1 MDEFSGYHGVK
12 AKVQLDRV
20 LLSRNFDQERHSI
33 VDRTSASGLVFRCEN
48 QTAWRRRF
56 RSASAHQFCEFLL
69 SSMPS
74 ASSAGRFNLCSATSR
89 WLLTLADGYSL
100 FSNPSSP

>member
-56 RSASAHQFCEFLL
+56 RSASAHQFCELFALEYSFGIIGWPFQAL
-69 SSMPS
+69 FRNV
-74 ASSAGRFNLCSATSR
+74 A
-89 WLLTLADGYSL
+89 LAVDPG
-100 FSNPSSP
+100 